1 MAKKS
6 RGGQKKSNSTPKK
19 AVTVTEPV
27 VTPVDVTP
35 VEPVLE
41 AKAPSRTT
49 KARRAQA
56 TGDHLEDE
64 YGYIVG
70 DLRRV
75 LILAIFMFGLLIV
88 LNVVLGM
95 LN

>member
-6 RGGQKKSNSTPKK
+6 RGGQKRSNSTSKK
-19 AVTVTEPV
+19 AVTATEPV
-27 VTPVDVTP
+27 APPVDMVP
-35 VEPVLE
+35 VEVVTE
-41 AKAPSRTT
+41 TKAPPRTA

-56 TGDHLEDE
+56 TGDQLEDE